1 MLTLLC
7 SHHIGMIPASCGSQ
21 ASFQVADVGA
31 EVMAGLSYEQA
42 TKVLRSRWGQEN
54 HRRHIKVGPFPLVQL
69 NAKNNATKFNTLHIF
84 TQLSIGLV
92 PVHLIF
98 CVSIKKIK
106 SFRTISFLNFLMS
119 F

>member
-1 MLTLLC
+1 M
-7 SHHIGMIPASCGSQ
+7 AN
-21 ASFQVADVGA
+21 VGT
-31 EVMAGLSYEQA
+31 EVRAGLSHEQM
-42 TKVLRSRWGQEN
+42 TRGLRSRWGQEN

-69 NAKNNATKFNTLHIF
+69 NAKNNAMKFNTLHMTYTLMF

-98 CVSIKKIK
+98 CVSINKIK
-106 SFRTISFLNFLMS
+106 SFGAISFLNILMS